1 MMIQS
6 PLKRD
11 PIYPNSRKKTMSP
24 SATKTWKKNTPN
36 KKLDSDSVVFLRFKP
51 SMLMLLSLII
61 SGFGFIYLTHVF
73 ATQKLLKEVQALE
86 TEFSKTRHTYEEL
99 KLRYDRLIGPVE
111 IYEKATN
118 AGFIN
123 GGPADYIIEVQK

>member
-6 PLKRD
+6 PLKREL
-11 PIYPNSRKKTMSP
+11 IYPNSRKKTKSA

-36 KKLDSDSVVFLRFKP
+36 KKLERDNIVFPRFKP
-51 SMLMLLSLII
+51 GVVILLSLII
-61 SGFGFIYLTHVF
+61 GGVGFIYLTHVF
-73 ATQKLLKEVQALE
+73 ATQSLLKEVQALE
-86 TEFSKTRHTYEEL
+86 SEFSKTRHNYEEL
-99 KLRYDRLIGPVE
+99 KLRYDRLIGPSE

-123 GGPADYIIEVQK
+123 GGPADYIIKVDE